1 MENQGNSWKI
11 KETHRKSRKLI
22 ENQGKSSKLV
32 ENQGKSWKL
41 MENQGAKGFMYM
53 TVQLDRCSIC
63 SYHVTKAYDRV
74 GSFRIKKSRC
84 SA

>member
-1 MENQGNSWKI
+1 MEPVLFQDLFISILLGISFETADF
-11 KETHRKSRKLI
+11 KEF
-22 ENQGKSSKLV
+22 E
-32 ENQGKSWKL
+32 
-41 MENQGAKGFMYM
+41 GAKGFMYM

>member
-1 MENQGNSWKI
+1 MYI
-11 KETHRKSRKLI
+11 IYIYTCRYTVHACVIYTHIYIYTAIVSLI
-22 ENQGKSSKLV
+22 HT
-32 ENQGKSWKL
+32 
-41 MENQGAKGFMYM
+41 AKGFMYM